1 MTLFLASVAGPG
13 EAEIALAGGADVI
26 DLKDASKGALGALN
40 IDQVRAT
47 VRAVAGRRPVSAVTG
62 DLPMEPAGLLA
73 AAAQMAKAGVD
84 YVKIGLFP
92 DPRRDE
98 CIRALAG
105 LSAETKIVGVMFA
118 DRGFDVDLV
127 GLMAECGFA
136 GVMLDTAIKG
146 SRRLLDLMDITAL
159 GGFIAAA
166 RTHGLMKGMA
176 GSLETPD
183 VPRLLLLAPDFLGFR
198 GALCVGQ
205 DRTAPINQEAVAL
218 VRRLIPVDRRG
229 ATGTTASAAAVDYR
243 ILAARGYSVDPKGD
257 SQATDRIFVR
267 DLVLPVRIGA
277 YAHERW
283 HPQQV
288 RFDVDV
294 FVARTERP
302 AEDMRDVFS
311 YDVIIDGIRMIVA
324 QGHVALTEMLAE
336 WIAALLLS
344 HARVMAVVVRVEKL
358 EVGPGGVGVE
368 IRRER
373 SAEVARIH
381 ALYPTAEPLA
391 AKAAE

>member
-1 MTLFLASVAGPG
+1 VTLFLASVTGPE
-13 EAEIALAGGADVI
+13 EAEIALAGGADII
-26 DLKDASKGALGALN
+26 DLKDASKGALGALK
-40 IDQVRAT
+40 IDQVRAAA
-47 VRAVAGRRPVSAVTG
+47 RAVGGRRPVSAVTG

-73 AAAQMAKAGVD
+73 AAAQMAKAGID

-92 DPRRDE
+92 DPRREE
-98 CIRALAG
+98 CIRALAA

-136 GVMLDTAIKG
+136 GVMLDTATKG

-166 RTHGLMKGMA
+166 RTHGLMKGLA

-205 DRTAPINQEAVAL
+205 DRTAAINQEAVAL
-218 VRRLIPVDRRG
+218 VRRLIPVDQRG
-229 ATGTTASAAAVDYR
+229 ATGTAASAAAVDYR

-288 RFDVDV
+288 RFNVDV
-294 FVARTERP
+294 FVGRTERP

-373 SAEVARIH
+373 GAEVARIH